1 MKTVKLILL
10 ITLFAFFSCGQQVQ
24 KDLFIPLAPDYNNKD
39 YWYLDPEGQSGKSAD
54 IFYVYPTL
62 DNSFSAV
69 EGKIAIFADIN
80 QKANRDA
87 ALGNQ
92 RFNQQ
97 VYAADDYNFFA
108 PFYRQRTMDAYQADP
123 ALMEHHSTIPVEDIA
138 DAFNHYMTNY
148 NQGRPF
154 LLLGHSQGSAVLL
167 ELLKHHITDEQ
178 LELMVA
184 AYLIGWQVTAEEL
197 EVFPSRIIPATGSD
211 DTGVII
217 MYNSLTTLDAKS
229 PSINRSVVCINPLN
243 WKTDNTPAYKEEH
256 MGIVRYNREKGQYD
270 TVPHFTG
277 AYIKEHYLICP
288 DVDPAMVYQEELA
301 EMFPYGNLHFMD
313 SWLYTLNLKANMAE
327 RVGSFSNK

>member
-1 MKTVKLILL
+1 MKPTLL
-10 ITLFAFFSCGQQVQ
+10 IICLFLFFIGCSQPASQELV
-24 KDLFIPLAPDYNNKD
+24 IPQAPDYSMTT
-39 YWYLDPEGQSGKSAD
+39 YWYLDPAGQTTKAAD

-62 DNSFSAV
+62 GNSSTSE
-69 EGKIAIFADIN
+69 EGQILYFTDVS
-80 QKANRDA
+80 QQHERDA

-243 WKTDNTPAYKEEH
+243 WKTDNTPANKEEH